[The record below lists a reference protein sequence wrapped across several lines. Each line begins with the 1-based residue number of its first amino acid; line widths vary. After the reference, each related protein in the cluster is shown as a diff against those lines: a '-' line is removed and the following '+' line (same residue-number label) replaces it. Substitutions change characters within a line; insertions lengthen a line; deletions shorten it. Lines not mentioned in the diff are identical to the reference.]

1 MERPCDFP
9 AVRQLA
15 ICASLCNDS
24 EVVYD
29 GKTGGYKKIGE
40 ATEVA
45 LKVLAEKVITQ
56 HSAFKRARGEAEGV
70 VRRGWG
76 GWWGADWDPWL

>member
-15 ICASLCNDS
+15 ICASLCNDA

-29 GKTGGYKKIGE
+29 AKTGDYQKMGE
-40 ATEVA
+40 STEVA
-45 LKVLAEKVITQ
+45 LKVLAEKVTAQ
-56 HSAFKRARGEAEGV
+56 HPTE
-70 VRRGWG
+70 RRWERQE
-76 GWWGADWDPWL
+76 L